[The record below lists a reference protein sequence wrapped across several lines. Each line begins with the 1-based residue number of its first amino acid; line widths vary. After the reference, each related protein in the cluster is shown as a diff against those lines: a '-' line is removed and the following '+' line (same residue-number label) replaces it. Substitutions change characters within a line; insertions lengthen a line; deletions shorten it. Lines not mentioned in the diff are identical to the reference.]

1 MNGDYLRRDFK
12 CSGVVVL
19 PVIHVI
25 DFEQTQRN
33 IDVVIDEGA
42 PGCFLIN
49 HDFGIDEFL
58 PIIKKVREN
67 YPTLW
72 FGVNFLGESADRAI
86 PILDDLQEV
95 HDCDVDAY
103 WADNARIDE
112 SAKLEDQIEAA
123 ETSEIQISS
132 DWQGLYFGG
141 VAFKKQRE
149 VDFEDLS
156 RAAEIAANY
165 LDIIVTSGEATGT
178 AAPIDKI
185 REIRSGSDQTAVA
198 LASGVTPEN
207 FDRYRDFIDA
217 TLVATGINYP
227 GDFYNIDPLRLRM
240 LLEAAREPSRSGDR
254 SDRGHRWYVQ
264 LMAPRSRSEEYAWL
278 DPSSAYINARSFA
291 TIIDDLIEPFN
302 PLSVDLVAGI
312 DAAGFI
318 LAGGI
323 AVRLDKGVL
332 TMRKGGKT
340 PVAFDVV
347 PMINYSGK
355 TQELEMRKPAFT
367 PGTRVLIVDQ
377 WIETGGTMNAAI
389 QLVER
394 QGGIVAGVAAICVE
408 ENEATKL
415 MRSKYTLS
423 SCILPGTDLQE
434 QCNRQTLESF
444 AKFDPKLYM
453 IDDRFDE

>member
-1 MNGDYLRRDFK
+1 MYGDYLRREFK

-25 DFEQTQRN
+25 DFEQTRRN

-58 PIIKKVREN
+58 PIIKKVRRN

-72 FGVNFLGESADRAI
+72 FGVNFLGVSADRAV
-86 PILDDLQEV
+86 PILEDLQEV
-95 HDCDVDAY
+95 QDCDVDAY

-112 SAKLEDQIEAA
+112 SAKLEDQFEAV
-123 ETSEIQISS
+123 ETEEIRVSSE
-132 DWQGLYFGG
+132 WQGLYFGG

-156 RAAEIAANY
+156 RAAELAANY
-165 LDIIVTSGEATGT
+165 LDIVVTSGEATGT

-185 REIRSGSDQTAVA
+185 KRIRLGSNQTAVA

-207 FDRYRDFIDA
+207 IDCYRDHIDA

-227 GDFYNIDPLRLRM
+227 SDFYNIDPLRLRM
-240 LLEAAREPSRSGDR
+240 LLEAAREPSRSIDY
-254 SDRGHRWYVQ
+254 SDRDHRWYVQ

-278 DPSSAYINARSFA
+278 DPSSAYINAKSFA
-291 TIIDDLIEPFN
+291 TIIDDLIEPFS

-394 QGGIVAGVAAICVE
+394 QGGIVAGIAAICVE

-434 QCNRQTLESF
+434 QCNRQTLDSF
-444 AKFDPKLYM
+444 ANFDPKLYM
-453 IDDRFDE
+453 SDDRFNE